1 MNHHSLR
8 GTTIRK
14 LKLLGIALIGIAMTS
29 QSAVAATID
38 VIGPSRSV
46 ENT

>member
-1 MNHHSLR
+1 M
-8 GTTIRK
+8 TIRK
-14 LKLLGIALIGIAMTS
+14 LRLLGIALIGITMATE
-29 QSAVAATID
+29 SAVSMTID